1 MGGFVVFTVGC
12 VKRTAPDQR
21 ARAAAS
27 PKIMAPPGYCD
38 IVLCPLEFRLRS
50 LSGRGAETPK
60 GPGLTQCM
68 VRPCVARGFRR
79 FGGFAVLHQCIR
91 PLIGA
96 RLCSRPS
103 WISARVRS
111 HYRTGLERAIW
122 VTSVRTRREDR
133 SSISS
138 HPLADL
144 GG

>member
-1 MGGFVVFTVGC
+1 
-12 VKRTAPDQR
+12 
-21 ARAAAS
+21 
-27 PKIMAPPGYCD
+27 
-38 IVLCPLEFRLRS
+38 
-50 LSGRGAETPK
+50 
-60 GPGLTQCM
+60 M

-138 HPLADL
+138 HPLAAL
-144 GG
+144 GGLEMFSLRHWQLLISRSSFVRALRSFLLP

>member
-1 MGGFVVFTVGC
+1 
-12 VKRTAPDQR
+12 
-21 ARAAAS
+21 
-27 PKIMAPPGYCD
+27 
-38 IVLCPLEFRLRS
+38 
-50 LSGRGAETPK
+50 
-60 GPGLTQCM
+60 M

-144 GG
+144 GGEEMFCLNHQELLFSPSCFFAALPAVLSPRPVFVPIPRAQGRRGLARGLPRLSPG

>member
-1 MGGFVVFTVGC
+1 
-12 VKRTAPDQR
+12 
-21 ARAAAS
+21 
-27 PKIMAPPGYCD
+27 
-38 IVLCPLEFRLRS
+38 
-50 LSGRGAETPK
+50 
-60 GPGLTQCM
+60 M

-111 HYRTGLERAIW
+111 HYRTGLERAIG

-138 HPLADL
+138 PPLADL
-144 GG
+144 GGLEPLSLRHRRLVISRGSVDRRLLLFL

>member
-1 MGGFVVFTVGC
+1 
-12 VKRTAPDQR
+12 
-21 ARAAAS
+21 
-27 PKIMAPPGYCD
+27 
-38 IVLCPLEFRLRS
+38 
-50 LSGRGAETPK
+50 
-60 GPGLTQCM
+60 M

-103 WISARVRS
+103 WILARVRT

-144 GG
+144 GGLEASGYIIASSSRPRRSNRLAIGLVGHPRLETPATGKNAPGDAGQLVGKRDREDVVVQPL

>member
-1 MGGFVVFTVGC
+1 
-12 VKRTAPDQR
+12 
-21 ARAAAS
+21 
-27 PKIMAPPGYCD
+27 
-38 IVLCPLEFRLRS
+38 
-50 LSGRGAETPK
+50 
-60 GPGLTQCM
+60 M

-144 GG
+144 GGQEMFSLRHPHLLISPSSFFRPFRPVLPPLPPF

>member
-1 MGGFVVFTVGC
+1 
-12 VKRTAPDQR
+12 
-21 ARAAAS
+21 
-27 PKIMAPPGYCD
+27 
-38 IVLCPLEFRLRS
+38 
-50 LSGRGAETPK
+50 
-60 GPGLTQCM
+60 M

-111 HYRTGLERAIW
+111 HYRTDLERAIW

-144 GG
+144 GGEEMFCLRHPQPLIFAISLVPAFPPFLPPRPILFHSPPPQG